1 MNEIYVKP
9 ILKKA
14 TTKMT
19 KSNSNSGI
27 RPYKDYVQNSKLH
40 KTNLKK

>member
-1 MNEIYVKP
+1 MNEVYVKP
-9 ILKKA
+9 LNLKKA

-27 RPYKDYVQNSKLH
+27 RPYKDYVQNLKL
-40 KTNLKK
+40 